1 MTNRRYT
8 TDFLISTYL
17 DEDVADEKVQ
27 PFILATQ
34 KYIEQLTGRVFKA
47 DTEASARSYDGN
59 GRQYLLIDDCIEVTK
74 VEVGN
79 DQWGDSQST
88 ISASG
93 TDRYYTLPT
102 NNTAEEVPI
111 NKIGLRTRYF
121 VQGHANHTI
130 TAKWGW
136 AKKVPEDIQFAA
148 TVLAS
153 GMYYQNRGENTGAIK
168 SEKIGEYQVSYA
180 DQKGFSDMEQA
191 RAILNSY
198 KKYEL

>member
-8 TDFLISTYL
+8 TDYLISTYL
-17 DEDVADEKVQ
+17 DEDVADEKVT
-27 PFILATQ
+27 PFVLATQ
-34 KYIEQLTGRVFKA
+34 KYIEQYTGRVFKA
-47 DTEASARSYDGN
+47 DTAATERSYDGN
-59 GRQYLLIDDCIEVTK
+59 GRQYLLIDDCVEVTVVK
-74 VEVGN
+74 VGN

-111 NKIGLRTRYF
+111 NKIGLRTRRFTY
-121 VQGHANHTI
+121 GHANHTI
-130 TAKWGW
+130 TAKWGYST
-136 AKKVPEDIQFAA
+136 AVPEDVQFAA

-153 GMYYQNRGENTGAIK
+153 GMYYQNRGENTGAVK
-168 SEKIGEYQVSYA
+168 SEKIGEYSVSYA
-180 DQKGFSDMEQA
+180 DQQGFSDVQTA
-191 RAILNSY
+191 KAILDSY